1 MMSGDQPKDDNK
13 SRTGRGLKVV
23 EAVAQAESPLSIAAI
38 AQATGLPRATTHRLV
53 AVLDEQGYLQ
63 RDIGGRDFVVGPRL
77 SLIARAVLASSPEQ
91 LLRHAVLETISAE
104 IGETCNLTVPADG
117 GMIYFDRVETKWP
130 LRHQILPVGSRVPL
144 HCTASGKLFLSSL
157 AAPVRDE
164 MIRALPLEK
173 MTPNTLTTAA
183 ALKTVLDQIA
193 DTEIGVDDE
202 EFIEGMVALAVPIR
216 DARGRLC
223 ATLAFH
229 APTMRM
235 SMDEARRFLPVL
247 EAGAQKLST
256 TLG

>member
-1 MMSGDQPKDDNK
+1 MMNGDWPKRGGK

-23 EAVAQAESPLSIAAI
+23 EAVARAESPLSIAAI
-38 AQATGLPRATTHRLV
+38 ARATGLPRATTHRLV
-53 AVLDEQGYLQ
+53 AVLDRQGYLR
-63 RDIGGRDFVVGPRL
+63 RDIGGRDLVVGPRL
-77 SLIARAVLASSPEQ
+77 SQIARSVLASSPEQ
-91 LLRHAVLETISAE
+91 LLRHAVLKTVSAE

-164 MIRALPLEK
+164 MIRALPLER
-173 MTPNTLTTAA
+173 MTPNTLVTADALTAA
-183 ALKTVLDQIA
+183 LDAIA
-193 DTEIGVDDE
+193 DTEIGIDDE

-216 DARGRLC
+216 DGRGRLC

-247 EAGAQKLST
+247 EKGARKLSAS
-256 TLG
+256 LG